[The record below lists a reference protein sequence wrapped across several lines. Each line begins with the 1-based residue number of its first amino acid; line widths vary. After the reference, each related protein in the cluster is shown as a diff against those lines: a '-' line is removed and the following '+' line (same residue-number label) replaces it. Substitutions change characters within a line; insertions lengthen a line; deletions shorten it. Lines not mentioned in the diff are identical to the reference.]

1 MVDFATIG
9 SSVVIGIICV
19 LVFLM
24 AVIFMGGNSINEGAS
39 NFILILAFF
48 LVILAVA
55 IPFLQINLTVVGMP
69 DKEGPLKDSI
79 LASVWT
85 TTIIFVA
92 FLMITFLLLRM
103 YPDQLMNFITLFT
116 FLSFF
121 VSLLAIT
128 LSTLQDSYVPS

>member
-19 LVFLM
+19 LVFLV
-24 AVIFMGGNSINEGAS
+24 AVIFMGGNSINEGSS

-48 LVILAVA
+48 LVVLTVA
-55 IPFLQINLTVVGMP
+55 IPFLQINLTVTGTP
-69 DKEGPLKDSI
+69 DTKDELHKSI
-79 LASVWT
+79 VDSVWT

-92 FLMITFLLLRM
+92 FLIITFLLLRM
-103 YPDQLMNFITLFT
+103 YPDQLMNFVTLFT

-128 LSTLQDSYVPS
+128 LSTLQDSYV

>member
-19 LVFLM
+19 LLFLM
-24 AVIFMGGNSINEGAS
+24 AFIFFSGKGIDGSTS
-39 NFILILAFF
+39 QFILILAFF
-48 LVILAVA
+48 LVILTVA
-55 IPFLQINLTVVGMP
+55 IPFLQINLSVTGMP
-69 DKEGPLKDSI
+69 DNSRPLKDSI

-92 FLMITFLLLRM
+92 FLVITILLLRM
-103 YPDQLMNFITLFT
+103 YPDQLMNFVTLFT

-128 LSTLQDSYVPS
+128 LSTLQDAYVPS

>member
-1 MVDFATIG
+1 
-9 SSVVIGIICV
+9 
-19 LVFLM
+19 
-24 AVIFMGGNSINEGAS
+24 
-39 NFILILAFF
+39 
-48 LVILAVA
+48 
-55 IPFLQINLTVVGMP
+55 MP
-69 DKEGPLKDSI
+69 DNSGPLKDSI

-92 FLMITFLLLRM
+92 FLIITFLLLRM
-103 YPDQLMNFITLFT
+103 YPDQLMNFVTLFT

>member
-24 AVIFMGGNSINEGAS
+24 AVIFMGGNSINEGSS

-55 IPFLQINLTVVGMP
+55 IPFLQINLTVAGMP
-69 DKEGPLKDSI
+69 DSSGPLKDSI

-92 FLMITFLLLRM
+92 FLIITFLLLRM
-103 YPDQLMNFITLFT
+103 YPDQLMNFVTLFT

-128 LSTLQDSYVPS
+128 LSTLQDSYVP

>member
-1 MVDFATIG
+1 MVDFAKIG

-24 AVIFMGGNSINEGAS
+24 AVIFMGGNSINEGSS

-48 LVILAVA
+48 LVVLTVA
-55 IPFLQINLTVVGMP
+55 IPFLQINLTVAGTP
-69 DKEGPLKDSI
+69 DKSGPLKDSI
-79 LASVWT
+79 MASVWT
-85 TTIIFVA
+85 TTIIFLA

-103 YPDQLMNFITLFT
+103 YPDQLMNFVTLFT

-121 VSLLAIT
+121 ISLLAIT
-128 LSTLQDSYVPS
+128 LSTLQDSYVP